1 VYQPHLNSS
10 PAERGG
16 SPGASQLPAGSPT
29 VERVLTNHAG
39 DTENGYN
46 CSMSTPILTTKL
58 YIPPPRPSVV
68 LRPRLSERLNEGL
81 HRKLTLVSAPAG
93 FGKTTLISAWIAL
106 CDRQVA
112 WLSLDEGDSDPTRF
126 VTYLV
131 AALQTIAPT
140 IGEGLLSVLQ
150 SPQPPPAESIVTAL
164 LNDITTF
171 PGHFV
176 LVLDDYHVLDAQ
188 PVDQALTFLLDHLP
202 PQMHLVITTRED
214 PQLPLPRL
222 RARDQVTELRA
233 ADLRFTPTEAAA
245 FLTEVMGLSLPASD
259 IAALE
264 NRTEGW
270 IAGLQL
276 AALSMRG
283 REDISGFIRTF
294 AGDNRYI
301 VDYLVEEV
309 LQRQPE
315 GVRNFLLQT
324 AILDRLHGPLCD
336 AVTGQEG
343 GSARLEALHRGNFF
357 VVPLDDRRHW
367 YRYHHLFADVLRAHL
382 RTEQPDLAPLL
393 HRRASAWYEQH
404 GSAADA
410 IRHALAAED
419 FARAANLVELVWT
432 AIRRSRQDA
441 TLLGWLK
448 ALPDEVL
455 QVRPVLS
462 AAYAHVL
469 LSSGVF
475 EGVEERLR
483 DAEQWLD
490 TTADRRA
497 RPGTPP
503 VEMVVVDD
511 EAFRRLPGTI
521 AIARAGMALAGG
533 DVPATVTYARQAL
546 DLAPEDDHLT
556 RGGAAG
562 FLGLAFW
569 TSGDLEAAH
578 RTYAE
583 GMASLQKAGNI
594 ADAINGAITLAA
606 IRIAQGRLREAMRTY
621 ERALQL
627 ANSQSAPLLRGTAD
641 IYVGMS
647 DLERERNDLQAATQY
662 LLRSREL
669 GEHTGF
675 PQNRYRWRVAM
686 ARIREAEG
694 DVDGALDLFDEAER
708 LYMSDFS
715 PNVRPIAA
723 LKTRVWL
730 AQGQLGEALDWA
742 REQGLSAH
750 DELSYLHEFEHITLA
765 RVLLAQYKSN
775 RAENSILDAKGLLQR
790 LLQAAEA
797 GERTGSIIE
806 ILILQAL
813 AHQMQGDI
821 PSALMPLSRALRLAE
836 PEGYIRMFVDQGPAM
851 THLLSAAAAQGMMP
865 GYVEMLLAAFPE
877 RLEAKALRLGDAAQ
891 AASLKPRAPD
901 LVEPLSQRELDV
913 LRLLGTDL
921 SGPDIARELMVSLN
935 TLRTHTKNIYDK
947 LGVNNRRAAVHRAE
961 ELKLL

>member
-1 VYQPHLNSS
+1 
-10 PAERGG
+10 
-16 SPGASQLPAGSPT
+16 
-29 VERVLTNHAG
+29 
-39 DTENGYN
+39 
-46 CSMSTPILTTKL
+46 MSTPLLATKL
-58 YIPPPRPSVV
+58 YIPPPRPNLV
-68 LRPRLSERLNEGL
+68 LRPRLNERLNQGL
-81 HRKLTLVSAPAG
+81 HRKLSLISAPAG
-93 FGKTTLISAWIAL
+93 FGKTTLLSEWLAL
-106 CDRQVA
+106 CGRPVA
-112 WLSLDEGDSDPTRF
+112 WLSLDEGDRDPTRF
-126 VTYLV
+126 LTYLV

-140 IGEGLLSVLQ
+140 IGAGLLAVLQ
-150 SPQPPPAESIVTAL
+150 SPQPPPTEAILTAL
-164 LNDITTF
+164 LNDITSI
-171 PGHFV
+171 PDHFV
-176 LVLDDYHVLDAQ
+176 LVLDDYHLVDAR
-188 PVDQALTFLLDHLP
+188 PVDDALAFLIEHLP
-202 PQMHLVITTRED
+202 PQMHLMITTRED
-214 PQLPLPRL
+214 PQLPLARL
-222 RARDQVTELRA
+222 RVRDQMTELRA
-233 ADLRFTPTEAAA
+233 ADLRFTPAEAAA
-245 FLTEVMGLSLPASD
+245 FLSQVMDLDLSTAD
-259 IAALE
+259 ITALE
-264 NRTEGW
+264 ERTEGW

-283 REDISGFIRTF
+283 REDIGQFVRAF

-301 VDYLVEEV
+301 VDYLVDEV

-315 GVRNFLLQT
+315 QMRSFLLQT

-336 AVTGQEG
+336 AVSGQEG

-357 VVPLDDRRHW
+357 VVPLDDTRHW
-367 YRYHHLFADVLRAHL
+367 YRYHHLFADVLQAQLRA
-382 RTEQPDLAPLL
+382 EQPDLVATL
-393 HRRASAWYEQH
+393 HRRASAWYDRN

-410 IRHALAAED
+410 IRHALAGQD
-419 FARAANLVELVWT
+419 FARAADLVERTWT
-432 AIRRSRQDA
+432 AIRQSRQDA

-455 QVRPVLS
+455 QARPVLS

-475 EGVEERLR
+475 EGVEAWLRSAER
-483 DAEQWLD
+483 WLE
-490 TTADRRA
+490 TTADRPA
-497 RPGTPP
+497 RPDAPAA
-503 VEMVVVDD
+503 EMVVVDD

-521 AIARAGMALAGG
+521 AIARAGLALARG
-533 DVPATVTYARQAL
+533 DVPGTMTYAQQAL
-546 DLAPEDDHLT
+546 DLAPEDDYLT

-562 FLGLAFW
+562 LLGLAFW

-594 ADAINGAITLAA
+594 ADAINGTITLAA
-606 IRIAQGRLREAMRTY
+606 ILIAQGRLREAMRTY

-647 DLERERNDLQAATQY
+647 DLERERNDLQAATQH
-662 LLRSREL
+662 LLRSQEL

-686 ARIREAEG
+686 ARIQEAHG
-694 DVDGALDLFDEAER
+694 DLDGALDLLDEADR

-723 LKTRVWL
+723 LKTRLWI
-730 AQGQLGEALDWA
+730 AQDRLGEALDWA
-742 REQGLSAH
+742 RAQGLSAQ
-750 DELSYLHEFEHITLA
+750 DELSYGREFEQITLA
-765 RVLLAQYKSN
+765 RVLLARSTSD
-775 RAENSILDAKGLLQR
+775 RADRPLPEAVGLLER

-797 GERTGSIIE
+797 GERMGSIIE

-821 PSALMPLSRALRLAE
+821 PAALMPLERALTLAE
-836 PEGYIRMFVDQGPAM
+836 PEGYIRMFVDEGPAM

-865 GYVEMLLAAFPE
+865 DYVEMLLAAFPE

-891 AASLKPRAPD
+891 AASLKPRSPD